1 MNSQAQSRA
10 SRILQVSTIL
20 RVNKCPSINYRG
32 MTILDRWA
40 VNQPEELRELER
52 NTAWLMIRLLE
63 QQELEA
69 DILDRPESLDQLTRG
84 LTESEILTRHEVTM
98 SL

>member
-1 MNSQAQSRA
+1 MNSQAQSKV
-10 SRILQVSTIL
+10 SQVLQASTIL
-20 RVNKCPSINYRG
+20 RVNKCPSINHRG
-32 MTILDRWA
+32 MAILGRWA

-69 DILDRPESLDQLTRG
+69 EILDRPESLDQLAQG
-84 LTESEILTRHEVTM
+84 LTESEILTRREVNM
-98 SL
+98 GL